1 MHAHSRQFGVVVF
14 LSAGFGLS
22 TLIQLASS
30 QQVAIVPLR
39 GQTVNILLTDKQG
52 GTVKQYIAK
61 LDGLLAVDANR
72 RVTEFSGSIQSLVT
86 ADKKSMPVAKSE
98 VRDGTLLMTTK
109 EGAVYQAYDISSNL
123 VGSIRL
129 LKATPPK

>member
-1 MHAHSRQFGVVVF
+1 MHAHSRRFGVVVF

-86 ADKKSMPVAKSE
+86 ADQKSMPVAKSE
-98 VRDGTLLMTTK
+98 VRDEIGRASCR
-109 EGAVYQAYDISSNL
+109 ERA
-123 VGSIRL
+123 
-129 LKATPPK
+129 